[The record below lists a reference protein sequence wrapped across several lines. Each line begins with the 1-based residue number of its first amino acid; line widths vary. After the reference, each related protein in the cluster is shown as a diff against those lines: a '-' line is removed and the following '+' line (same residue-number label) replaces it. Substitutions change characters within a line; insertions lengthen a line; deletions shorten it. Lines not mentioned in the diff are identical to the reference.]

1 MAGEV
6 VAVGEDATQ
15 WKTGDRVCANFMLD
29 KLHKEQTPEISA
41 SSLGGQSQG
50 VLVEYRTFP
59 AHVRELSVAERLCS
73 RLTSSQSL
81 VSIPSHLTY
90 EEASTLPCASQCL
103 TTVSYD

>member
-6 VAVGEDATQ
+6 VAVGEDAKP

-59 AHVRELSVAERLCS
+59 AHVRELSVAGCHS
-73 RLTSSQSL
+73 KLTKRQSL

-90 EEASTLPCASQCL
+90 EEASTLPCALQCL
-103 TTVSYD
+103 TTRVSYD